1 MTPEEMTAKMA
12 ALYEDEEFTAKVAAC
27 QNVQQMA
34 ELFAQEGLPV
44 TPEVLEAV
52 LAKAN
57 EEGEMD
63 EEDLDSVA
71 GGIWLPF
78 LFPFPIPFP
87 IPRPRPGW
95 PRRPRRW

>member
-12 ALYEDEEFTAKVAAC
+12 ALYEDEEFTAKAAAC
-27 QNVQQMA
+27 QNVQEMA

-57 EEGEMD
+57 EEGEMG

-71 GGIWLPF
+71 GGLWFP
-78 LFPFPIPFP
+78 FPFPIPFP
-87 IPRPRPGW
+87 IPRPRRRW
-95 PRRPRRW
+95 PRRR